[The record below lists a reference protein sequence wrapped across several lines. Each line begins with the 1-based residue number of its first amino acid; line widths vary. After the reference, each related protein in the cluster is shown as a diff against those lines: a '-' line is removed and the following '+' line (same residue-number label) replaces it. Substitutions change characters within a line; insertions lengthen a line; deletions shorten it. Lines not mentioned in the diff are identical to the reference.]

1 MDRPL
6 CGRKTRGCV
15 VVCAPGSADH
25 RSAAVRGVAVACTAL
40 KPCLVLHDVC
50 CYAAELIEHDVNQ
63 ESFQLSAA
71 ATDFFIFSSLEP
83 LCLHHL
89 ESKKYTFTHDV
100 T

>member
-1 MDRPL
+1 M
-6 CGRKTRGCV
+6 
-15 VVCAPGSADH
+15 VCAPGCTDH
-25 RSAAVRGVAVACTAL
+25 RSAAVRGVAVACMAL

-71 ATDFFIFSSLEP
+71 ATDFSSLEP

-89 ESKKYTFTHDV
+89 KHVWRAKNTLSHTT
-100 T
+100 